1 MQRHIYNLVKHLRES
16 FFAREVNTKKPLII
30 FPKSSIADV
39 RLGPSYN
46 SVYTFNI
53 NNENVPIWSL
63 FYGLSTF
70 SKTVGVCP
78 QSFKKELFFRRSL
91 REKCPDTGFFLV
103 HIFLYSVQIHTRK
116 YGPEKNSVFGH
127 FTQWNSCQLFLKSCV
142 TLF

>member
-127 FTQWNSCQLFLKSCV
+127 FSRSGTLASYFLNPA
-142 TLF
+142 